1 MCVEPSDFKAETNHW
16 LFIRQ
21 HKPAHTMDEAKMNPL
36 RIFKMLETLI
46 HLRNHNLV
54 TDNRE
59 GAPPLPLTEDQ
70 LK

>member
-1 MCVEPSDFKAETNHW
+1 
-16 LFIRQ
+16 
-21 HKPAHTMDEAKMNPL
+21 MDEVKMNPL

-46 HLRNHNLV
+46 HLRSHNLV